1 MLPYIYSLAGMVT
14 HQDYTLLRA
23 LPFDFRHDP
32 QTYEVA
38 DQFRF
43 GPAIMVCP
51 VTEPMPFAARSEP
64 LANAEKARRVYLPAG
79 SDWYDFWTGELY
91 AGGQTITAPAP
102 LDSMPLYVRA
112 GSIIPM
118 GPDIQYVD
126 EKPDAPLELRLYPGE
141 DVCFLLYED
150 EGGNY
155 NYEQGAFAQIP
166 LWWQD
171 KQRRL
176 VIEGRRGMYPGMREH
191 QEFIVKIVPGNTQQ
205 PTREPEG
212 APLKIAYEGKRT
224 VLELSFEKRLP
235 NSRKSCWADVA

>member
-1 MLPYIYSLAGMVT
+1 MILLASL
-14 HQDYTLLRA
+14 
-23 LPFDFRHDP
+23 
-32 QTYEVA
+32 
-38 DQFRF
+38 
-43 GPAIMVCP
+43 
-51 VTEPMPFAARSEP
+51 RSD
-64 LANAEKARRVYLPAG
+64 K
-79 SDWYDFWTGELY
+79 WTAWPEHMDGFIGL
-91 AGGQTITAPAP
+91 G
-102 LDSMPLYVRA
+102 
-112 GSIIPM
+112 
-118 GPDIQYVD
+118 
-126 EKPDAPLELRLYPGE
+126 K
-141 DVCFLLYED
+141 
-150 EGGNY
+150 
-155 NYEQGAFAQIP
+155 QGAFAQIP